1 MDPIKAVDLEIKEV
15 NKQVEARSKEIEEVI
30 KKIEHAE
37 AVSNANEVQRW
48 DREKAQLR
56 EEKIKLLRKEEQ
68 LRDEKAR
75 LQSAGVS
82 LFLSSWLTI
91 LCSGLRGPCKGASS

>member
-1 MDPIKAVDLEIKEV
+1 MDPIKAVDLGIKEV
-15 NKQVEARSKEIEEVI
+15 NKRVEARSKEIEEVI

-56 EEKIKLLRKEEQ
+56 EKKIKLLRKEEQ

-82 LFLSSWLTI
+82 LFLSS
-91 LCSGLRGPCKGASS
+91 